1 VIFEIILRKGSG
13 IGSVDRLGFRHTVD
27 NKCENMKVATIQRRI
42 APVWGIFMLGAAIW
56 LTGCVANYSHT
67 QVLPDD
73 AVNVLRV
80 GDEVEISRKDDSTA
94 YLKVKEI
101 NDAEV
106 SGSLLTNMFGRN
118 VSIPFSDIDSIT
130 LYTKE
135 GYDAGETFEAL
146 SYLLILW
153 PFFL

>member
-1 VIFEIILRKGSG
+1 
-13 IGSVDRLGFRHTVD
+13 
-27 NKCENMKVATIQRRI
+27 MKVATIQHRV
-42 APVWGIFMLGAAIW
+42 APIRGIFILGAAIW

-80 GDEVEISRKDDSTA
+80 GDEVEITRKDDTA
-94 YLKVKEI
+94 AYFKVEEI
-101 NDAEV
+101 SDAEV
-106 SGSLLTNMFGRN
+106 SGSLLTSMVGRD
-118 VSIPFSDIDSIT
+118 VSIPLSEVASIT

-135 GYDAGETFEAL
+135 GHDSEQTIEAW

>member
-1 VIFEIILRKGSG
+1 MGITAVRQCVVPVLGTLIL
-13 IGSVDRLGFRHTVD
+13 
-27 NKCENMKVATIQRRI
+27 A
-42 APVWGIFMLGAAIW
+42 AAISVA
-56 LTGCVANYSHT
+56 GCASYSHS
-67 QVLPDD
+67 VVPPND
-73 AVNVLRV
+73 AVNILHV
-80 GDEVEISRKDDSTA
+80 GDEVEITRKDDSTA
-94 YLKVKEI
+94 YFKIKEV

-106 SGSLLTNMFGRN
+106 SGSLLTSMFGRD
-118 VSIPFSDIDSIT
+118 VSIPFSDIATIT

>member
-1 VIFEIILRKGSG
+1 VKIAVVEKGS
-13 IGSVDRLGFRHTVD
+13 VPVLGVLFLAAVIL
-27 NKCENMKVATIQRRI
+27 VA
-42 APVWGIFMLGAAIW
+42 
-56 LTGCVANYSHT
+56 GCASYSHSVV
-67 QVLPDD
+67 QASD
-73 AVNVLRV
+73 AVSVLRV
-80 GDEVEISRKDDSTA
+80 GDEVEITRKDDTTA
-94 YLKVKEI
+94 YLKIDEI
-101 NDAEV
+101 SDTEV

-130 LYTKE
+130 LYTKD

>member
-1 VIFEIILRKGSG
+1 
-13 IGSVDRLGFRHTVD
+13 
-27 NKCENMKVATIQRRI
+27 MKVTAEEKGV
-42 APVWGIFMLGAAIW
+42 ASVLGVLLLAAVVSVA
-56 LTGCVANYSHT
+56 GCASYSSSD
-67 QVLPDD
+67 VKPGD
-73 AVNVLRV
+73 AANVLRI
-80 GDEVEISRKDDSTA
+80 GDEVEITRNNDTTA
-94 YLKVKEI
+94 YVKIEDI
-101 NDAEV
+101 GDTEV

-118 VSIPFSDIDSIT
+118 VSIPYSDIAAIK